1 MGKGETK
8 IDYSVRNYTRY
19 PQTAWLDFSG
29 DFTCAPDVRD
39 FLEARPDVKQWFLV
53 SAQWLSETTVLVV
66 LRTNE
71 YLSPESPDASLRL
84 HAVILPNHTWSVSLA

>member
-29 DFTCAPDVRD
+29 DFTCAPDVG
-39 FLEARPDVKQWFLV
+39 QWFLV

-71 YLSPESPDASLRL
+71 YLSPESPDTSLRL
-84 HAVILPNHTWSVSLA
+84 HAVILSNHTWSVSLA